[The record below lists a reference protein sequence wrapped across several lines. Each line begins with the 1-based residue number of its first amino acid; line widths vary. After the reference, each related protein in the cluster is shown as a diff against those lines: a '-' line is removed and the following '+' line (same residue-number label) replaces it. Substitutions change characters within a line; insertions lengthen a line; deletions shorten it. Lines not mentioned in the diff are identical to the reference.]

1 MASSDSRKFSGTPPA
16 ANDTGND
23 IPTANE
29 AGAGPARAADS
40 LAFDPRESFY
50 PQALLKAHDLK
61 DSPLAVKAPERPF
74 RPIVKVFVALVL
86 AIAAALAYVF
96 FLSGPTP
103 PPGAKNTP
111 NAPLKDP
118 KSQASATGAITS
130 PATSTGSTPSAASSA
145 PAATATP
152 KSPPPEAAPPK
163 PAAPVAA
170 TRVPAPGSQQPVT
183 APARP
188 AGGALPTYTYRPPA
202 TGQSTI
208 THTKAAVDAAQS
220 GVPIA
225 PAPAAVPVAPAAPP
239 SNARAGPCSEALAAL
254 GLCVPAAKPEEKK

>member
-29 AGAGPARAADS
+29 PAAAPSRAADS
-40 LAFDPRESFY
+40 LTFDPRESFY

-61 DSPLAVKAPERPF
+61 DSPLAVKPPERPF
-74 RPIVKVFVALVL
+74 RPVVKVFVALVL
-86 AIAAALAYVF
+86 AIACALAYVF

-118 KSQASATGAITS
+118 KSQASATGTITS
-130 PATSTGSTPSAASSA
+130 PAGNTATPPS
-145 PAATATP
+145 AATATP
-152 KSPPPEAAPPK
+152 KSASPDAAPAK
-163 PAAPVAA
+163 PAPPVAA
-170 TRVPAPGSQQPVT
+170 ARVPAPAPQAPAA

-188 AGGALPTYTYRPPA
+188 APAVALPTYTYRPPA

-208 THTKAAVDAAQS
+208 THTKAAADAAQS

-225 PAPAAVPVAPAAPP
+225 PAPAPAAVAPAAPP

-254 GLCVPAAKPEEKK
+254 GLCVPAAKPEEKKQ